1 MKKKSGETV
10 LSIIVPVY
18 NTELSFL
25 EVFSDSFCNNY
36 DSRIELI
43 FVDDGSDD
51 KTKENLGFVSSKI
64 INKCSIYF
72 QKNGGQNSARM
83 NGASHADGTYLLFA
97 DSDDFIDWASLCK
110 LLDFLECS
118 NADLVPFNCH
128 VVDDNRRS
136 MNDLFL
142 ADKKEKNNEEYKR
155 YCLTHCS
162 SLWQQCIRR
171 VFYERTGLG
180 LFSGSKIGED
190 LASIFPMYVLALSI
204 QPINIFLYSYVQRDS
219 SIMHSAAANQH
230 LGMLDVFNYIISVL
244 GDNLEEYK
252 TEFEW
257 LAIWHLLYL
266 EPRFLITESSN
277 GIGVCRVM
285 RKWLKNNF
293 KDWKDNIYY
302 NKEKRI
308 GVLLLIRRHYYFYA
322 LFHWIK
328 NFVSLI
334 LRTFEF
340 IKRTRKCIL

>member
-1 MKKKSGETV
+1 MKKKPGEIV

-18 NTELSFL
+18 NTELRFL

-51 KTKENLGFVSSKI
+51 KTKEDLGAVSSKI

-83 NGASHADGTYLLFA
+83 NGASHANGSYLLFA
-97 DSDDFIDWASLCK
+97 DSDDFIDWSSLCK

-128 VVDDNRRS
+128 VVDDNRKS
-136 MNDLFL
+136 ANDLFL
-142 ADKKEKNNEEYKR
+142 ADKEEKNDEEYKR

-204 QPINIFLYSYVQRDS
+204 QPINVFLYSYVQRDS
-219 SIMHSAAANQH
+219 SIMHSAAIDQH
-230 LGMLDVFNYIISVL
+230 LGMLDVFNYISFVL
-244 GDNLEEYK
+244 GDNLEKYK
-252 TEFEW
+252 AEFEW

-266 EPRFLITESSN
+266 EPRFIITHSKK
-277 GIGVCRVM
+277 GVHVCFVM
-285 RKWLKNNF
+285 RKWLEDNF
-293 KDWKDNIYY
+293 SDWKKNIYY
-302 NKEKRI
+302 TKEKRF
-308 GVLLLIRRHYYFYA
+308 GVLLLFHGHYHIYA
-322 LFHWIK
+322 ALHSFKDWLS
-328 NFVSLI
+328 F
-334 LRTFEF
+334 
-340 IKRTRKCIL
+340 